1 MSIAVLE
8 ALRPFKKPALIALVG
23 LGGLLVGVWI
33 NATFYPDTAP
43 TQPINFSH
51 TIHAGDNEIPCQYCH
66 VYAAR
71 TPAAG
76 VPSVNKCIGC
86 HQYIAADQPEILKVA
101 QYWEDQEPIP
111 WIKVHDTPDFV
122 HFTHKRHI
130 QAELECQEC
139 HGPVETMDVVE
150 RQASLRMPW
159 CVSCHTEKETENGR
173 DCYTC
178 HK

>member
-33 NATFYPDTAP
+33 NAIFYPDTAP
-43 TQPINFSH
+43 TQPIIFSH
-51 TIHAGDNEIPCQYCH
+51 KVHAGDNEIPCQYCH

-71 TPAAG
+71 TPSAG
-76 VPSVNKCIGC
+76 VPSVNKCFGC
-86 HQYIAADQPEILKVA
+86 HQYIAADQPEILKVT
-101 QYWEDQEPIP
+101 QYWEDQEPIT
-111 WIKVHDTPDFV
+111 WIKVYDTPDFV

-130 QAELECQEC
+130 QAEVECQEC
-139 HGPVETMDVVE
+139 HGPVETMDVIE
-150 RQASLRMPW
+150 RQGTLRMPW

>member
-1 MSIAVLE
+1 MSISVLE

-23 LGGLLVGVWI
+23 LGGLLVGVFI
-33 NATFYPDTAP
+33 DSKFNPDTAP
-43 TQPINFSH
+43 IQPINFSH
-51 TIHAGDNEIPCQYCH
+51 KVHAGDNEIPCQYCH
-66 VYAAR
+66 AYAAR
-71 TPAAG
+71 TPSAG

-86 HQYIAADQPEILKVA
+86 HNYVASDQPEIQKVA

-111 WIKVHDTPDFV
+111 WIKVYDTPDFV

-150 RQASLRMPW
+150 RQSSLKMPW
-159 CVSCHTEKETENGR
+159 CVSCHTKEETENGR